1 MSRADVDAAKWQALF
16 EKAGSGDGLKSI
28 YRGRAPQFV
37 VLLALWAAIV
47 GKVYSFDEFTA
58 IQLVML
64 IAATTLFIS
73 LADSGA
79 ANTTTPR
86 RGPSKPRTP
95 SRSDRRPRP
104 VEPAA
109 PPPGDDGEGL
119 DDDEEDEE
127 DDGGLD
133 DDEGDEG
140 DDRDAD

>member
-16 EKAGSGDGLKSI
+16 EKAGSGDGLVSI

-37 VLLALWAAIV
+37 VLLSVWAAIV
-47 GKVYSFDEFTA
+47 AKVYSFDEFTA

-73 LADSGA
+73 LANSGA
-79 ANTTTPR
+79 ANTTAPR

-104 VEPAA
+104 VEPPAA
-109 PPPGDDGEGL
+109 PPP
-119 DDDEEDEE
+119 EEDEE
-127 DDGGLD
+127 DDGALD
-133 DDEGDEG
+133 DDEG